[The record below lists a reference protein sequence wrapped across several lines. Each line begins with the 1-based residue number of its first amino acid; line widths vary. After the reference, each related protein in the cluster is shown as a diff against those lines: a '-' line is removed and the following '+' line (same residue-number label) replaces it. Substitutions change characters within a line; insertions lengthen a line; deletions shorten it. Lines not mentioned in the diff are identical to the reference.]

1 MEPAGSNSKKGGKSM
16 ATFTNQAALAYN
28 NIVTNSNTVAGE
40 IVEVLSATKTPI
52 SASYAPDDVITYA
65 ISIVNTGT
73 AAFTNLT
80 VSDNLGAYT
89 FGATSVTPLSYEA
102 GTVKYYV
109 NGVLQTAPTVTAG
122 PPLTFT
128 GISVPA
134 GGNAL
139 ILYSARANSYAPL
152 GTGGTVENTVTI
164 TGSGVTAPVTTT
176 GTIDATTAARL
187 SLTKA
192 VSPASVSE
200 NQPITFTLTVANS
213 GGSAVTA
220 ADNAVIS
227 DTFNPPLTITSVTYN
242 GVAWTAPTNYTY
254 NAATGA
260 FATVAGQITVPAAT
274 YTQDTTTGVWETAPG
289 IGTLVITGTM

>member
-1 MEPAGSNSKKGGKSM
+1 M

-28 NIVTNSNTVAGE
+28 NIVTNSNTVEGE
-40 IVEVLSATKTPI
+40 IVEVLSAAKTPVPTD
-52 SASYAPDDVITYA
+52 YAPDDVITYA
-65 ISIVNTGT
+65 VSIVNSGT

-80 VSDNLGAYT
+80 VSDDLGAYA
-89 FGATSVTPLSYEA
+89 FNATSVTPLTYED
-102 GTVKYYV
+102 GTVKYYL
-109 NGVLQTAPTVTAG
+109 NGVLQSAPAVTAG

-128 GISVPA
+128 GINVPA
-134 GGNAL
+134 SGNAL

-164 TGSGVTAPVTTT
+164 TGGGLTEPLTAA
-176 GTIDATTAARL
+176 GTIEATTDAKL

-192 VSPASVSE
+192 VSPASVSG
-200 NQPITFTLTVANS
+200 NQPVSFTLTVSNS

-242 GVAWTAPTNYTY
+242 GTAWASPANYTY
-254 NAATGA
+254 DPTTGA
-260 FATVAGQITVPAAT
+260 FATVAGQITVSAAT
-274 YTQDTTTGVWETAPG
+274 YTQNTSTGVWETAPG
-289 IGTLVITGTM
+289 IGTLVITGIL

>member
-1 MEPAGSNSKKGGKSM
+1 M

-40 IVEVLSATKTPI
+40 IVEVLSAAKTPVTVD
-52 SASYAPDDVITYA
+52 YAPDDAITYA

-80 VSDNLGAYT
+80 VSDDLGAYT
-89 FGATSVTPLSYEA
+89 FGATSVTPLTYED
-102 GTVKYYV
+102 GTVKYYL

-128 GISVPA
+128 GVSVPA
-134 GGNAL
+134 DGNAL

-164 TGSGVTAPVTTT
+164 TGNGVTAPVVTS
-176 GTIDATTAARL
+176 GTIDAATAARL

-213 GGSAVTA
+213 GGTAVTA

-242 GVAWTAPTNYTY
+242 GAAWTSPTNYTY
-254 NAATGA
+254 DSATGA
-260 FATVAGQITVPAAT
+260 FATVAGQITVPAAA

>member
-1 MEPAGSNSKKGGKSM
+1 M

-40 IVEVLSATKTPI
+40 IVEVLTATKTPVPT
-52 SASYAPDDVITYA
+52 SYAQDDVITYA
-65 ISIVNTGT
+65 ISIVNSGT
-73 AAFTNLT
+73 AAFTPLT

-89 FGATSVTPLSYEA
+89 FGTTSVTPLSYEE

-109 NGVLQTAPTVTAG
+109 DGVLQAAPTVTAG

-128 GISVPA
+128 GINVPA

-164 TGSGVTAPVTTT
+164 TGGGITTPVTTT

-192 VSPASVSE
+192 LSPASVSE

-242 GVAWTAPTNYTY
+242 GTAWTSPTNYTY
-254 NAATGA
+254 NATSGA
-260 FATVAGQITVPAAT
+260 FATAAGQITVPAAT
-274 YTQDTTTGVWETAPG
+274 YTQDTTTGIWETAPG

>member
-1 MEPAGSNSKKGGKSM
+1 M

-28 NIVTNSNTVAGE
+28 NIVTNSNTGAGE

-89 FGATSVTPLSYEA
+89 FGSTSVTPLSYEA

>member
-1 MEPAGSNSKKGGKSM
+1 M

-52 SASYAPDDVITYA
+52 STSYAPDDLITYA
-65 ISIVNTGT
+65 ISIVNSGT
-73 AAFTNLT
+73 TAFTGLNIA
-80 VSDNLGAYT
+80 DNLGAYT
-89 FGATSVTPLSYEA
+89 FGGVSVTPLTYEA

-128 GISVPA
+128 GINVPA

-152 GTGGTVENTVTI
+152 GTGGNVENTVTI
-164 TGSGVTAPVTTT
+164 TGNGLSAPVTTS
-176 GTIDATTAARL
+176 GTINATTAARL

-192 VSPASVSE
+192 ISPASVSE
-200 NQPITFTLTVANS
+200 NQPISFTLTVANS
-213 GGSAVTA
+213 GGSAVTGT
-220 ADNAVIS
+220 DNAVIT

-242 GVAWTAPTNYTY
+242 GTAWTSPTNYTY
-254 NAATGA
+254 DPATGA

-274 YTQDTTTGVWETAPG
+274 YTQDTATGVWETAPG